1 MSIGGCLS
9 MDKIA
14 SMLTPCVHK
23 GNVGPSL
30 QGHPTTI
37 RTCSCLGEMDW
48 WPFARKALRSCDWSV
63 YPKTRMQTD
72 NP

>member
-23 GNVGPSL
+23 GNMRPSL
-30 QGHPTTI
+30 QGRLATI
-37 RTCSCLGEMDW
+37 RTCSCLGEMHLR
-48 WPFARKALRSCDWSV
+48 PFARMALRPCDWSV
-63 YPKTRMQTD
+63 YPNTRMQTED
-72 NP
+72 P